1 MRRFLINVNG
11 KSYEV
16 EVEELG
22 GAPSIA
28 QQQTIVQPA
37 PQPVQPVVTTQAVNT
52 AGEEITAPM
61 PGVILKLNVREG
73 DIVKSGDTLL
83 ILEAMKM
90 ENEIVSPVDGK
101 VLQVLTSE
109 GANVN
114 TSDKLLIVG

>member
-22 GAPSIA
+22 GAPSVSE
-28 QQQTIVQPA
+28 QQIVQPA
-37 PQPVQPVVTTQAVNT
+37 PQPVQQVVTPQTLNT
-52 AGEEITAPM
+52 AGEEVSAPM
-61 PGVILKLNVREG
+61 PGVILKLNVKEG
-73 DIVKSGDTLL
+73 DTVKSGDTLL

-90 ENEIVSPVDGK
+90 ENEIVSPIDGK
-101 VLQVLTSE
+101 VIRVLTSE

-114 TSDKLLIVG
+114 TSDKLLIIG